1 MKNKSRLI
9 SLVGLIMVVI
19 AIVVYIYLLK
29 IGVIQHTLK
38 NVQQLG
44 VWGVLIGII
53 TQIIVNIFPV
63 PGEFTTY
70 LLMELYGPVLG
81 GAYSWIGGFLGAI
94 GGYYLSRWLI
104 NPYKGSIQNN
114 NFKKIKRY
122 VGEQKAFGLLTA
134 RLVPFLPYH
143 LINYASGILKVD
155 IKIFIWTTMIG
166 LIPYHIAVSGMY
178 AGMKKGSIVWGIV
191 GIGLVIL
198 LFGLGRMLKKRRPIN
213 AQDS

>member
-9 SLVGLIMVVI
+9 SLVGLILVVI

-53 TQIIVNIFPV
+53 AQIIVNIFPV

-81 GAYSWIGGFLGAI
+81 GAYSWIGGVLGAI

-104 NPYKGSIQNN
+104 NPLKGSKQNN

-122 VGEQKAFGLLTA
+122 VGEQKAFGLLMA
-134 RLVPFLPYH
+134 RFVPFLPYH

-155 IKIFIWTTMIG
+155 IKSFIWTTMIG

-178 AGMKKGSIVWGIV
+178 AGMKKGSILWGIV

-198 LFGLGRMLKKRRPIN
+198 LLGLGGMLKKRRPIDV
-213 AQDS
+213 QDS